1 MDRSTPTGGSTPFS
15 STANP
20 MSNPLAD
27 AKVEGAVRAAH
38 QTVDKV
44 ADKVTAQ
51 VDQLSGTA
59 HRVVNS
65 AAGAATSAA
74 EWASTIPAQA
84 TKITEAASESIRAR
98 PLTTAVGALVIGYLL
113 GRLARL

>member
-1 MDRSTPTGGSTPFS
+1 
-15 STANP
+15 

-27 AKVEGAVRAAH
+27 AKVEGAARAAH

-44 ADKVTAQ
+44 AGKATSQ

-65 AAGAATSAA
+65 AADAATSAA

-84 TKITEAASESIRAR
+84 TKITEAASESIRAH
-98 PLTTAVGALVIGYLL
+98 PLTTAAGALVIGYLL